1 MRLRRCGGSQLCH
14 IEVHPM
20 ANRSESDDAPE
31 SGKGYSAPCYLREA
45 DGPYAGYLTSAEL
58 IEILN
63 ELLEGERAGARAT
76 IRFVGESDDERV
88 RAAMRKVSI
97 DEARF
102 CAMLARHIRA
112 LGGMPSA
119 GTGGFYDKVIAI
131 AGFPDRLAYL
141 NRGQGW
147 VVRKLRDVLRCVR
160 DDRLY
165 EDLKAMLEAHEAN
178 IRRCNRLL
186 QTAGAGPAS

>member
-1 MRLRRCGGSQLCH
+1 MT
-14 IEVHPM
+14 P
-20 ANRSESDDAPE
+20 DDAAQDDRPE
-31 SGKGYSAPCYLREA
+31 NGEGCSPPCYLREA
-45 DGPYAGYLTSAEL
+45 DATYAGYLTAREL
-58 IEILN
+58 VEILN

-76 IRFVGESDDERV
+76 IELVREVRDERV
-88 RAAMRKVSI
+88 RAAMRKISI

-102 CAMLARHIRA
+102 CAMLARHVRA

-119 GTGGFYDKVIAI
+119 GTGAFHDRLIAI
-131 AGFPDRLAYL
+131 PGLMDRLAFL

-165 EDLKAMLEAHEAN
+165 DDLKAMLEAHEAN

-186 QTAGAGPAS
+186 DAADAGPAA